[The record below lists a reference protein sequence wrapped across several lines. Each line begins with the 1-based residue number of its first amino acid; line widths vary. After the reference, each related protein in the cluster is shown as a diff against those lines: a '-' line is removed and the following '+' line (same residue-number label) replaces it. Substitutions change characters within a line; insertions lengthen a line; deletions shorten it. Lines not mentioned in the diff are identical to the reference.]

1 MAKGGARPRSGP
13 AKDPNSARSEQARR
27 TSTRKS
33 AAAKAAGAGAVDE
46 SADAPASSAITTAE
60 FNPLALPASGRGGR
74 APAFPLPKIVRFDVQ
89 VIEGKAVKVA
99 DRGIGDAFRKRELEL
114 WRELWKTPQ
123 ALAWEREPW
132 RWPTVAKYCR
142 IMASTEAEPD
152 ASAALLSRERELRNE
167 CGLSPDGLRMN
178 GWAIAPDQLAAKRS
192 EKATTKPAAVKKT
205 APVRR
210 LRG

>member
-13 AKDPNSARSEQARR
+13 AKDPNSRTSERARR
-27 TSTRKS
+27 AIKTMGSS
-33 AAAKAAGAGAVDE
+33 ASDE
-46 SADAPASSAITTAE
+46 VASSSVITSAE
-60 FNPLALPASGRGGR
+60 FNPLALPASGRPGR
-74 APAFPLPKIVRFDVQ
+74 APAFPLPKIVR
-89 VIEGKAVKVA
+89 
-99 DRGIGDAFRKRELEL
+99 GDAFRKRELEL

-123 ALAWEREPW
+123 ALAWEREQW
-132 RWPTVAKYCR
+132 RWPTIAKYCR
-142 IMASTEAEPD
+142 IMAATESEPD

-192 EKATTKPAAVKKT
+192 EKTASNATPVKAV
-205 APVRR
+205 PVRR

>member
-1 MAKGGARPRSGP
+1 MAKGGSRPRAGRP
-13 AKDPNSARSEQARR
+13 ADPNSARSEQARR
-27 TSTRKS
+27 TSTRKT
-33 AAAKAAGAGAVDE
+33 AAAKAAAGASEE

-74 APAFPLPKIVRFDVQ
+74 APAFPLPKIVRFGFEVVD
-89 VIEGKAVKVA
+89 GKSVKVA

-192 EKATTKPAAVKKT
+192 ERAASKPAAVKKT